1 MRQKRLTRAAL
12 SAAEPTVERIDDP
25 FAAKIRRS
33 LAREVGEIVLS
44 RLRYT
49 GIPVTTRDS
58 ELMGPLHIGYTCRK
72 QMLFLTIIITIIITI
87 KS

>member
-58 ELMGPLHIGYTCRK
+58 
-72 QMLFLTIIITIIITI
+72 
-87 KS
+87 